1 MFNKKKV
8 INPINIKGF
17 RERNTKGSPYSLD
30 GRMFMNSTRQY
41 SYEGSKY
48 RQLGLRI
55 CLKRK

>member
-1 MFNKKKV
+1 MSKKKV

-30 GRMFMNSTRQY
+30 GRMFMTSTRQY
-41 SYEGSKY
+41 TYEGSKY
-48 RQLGLRI
+48 TGFGVRI